1 MISFRMS
8 EEEEQFLKSYAKEHS
23 LNLSMFM
30 KKAIFEKIEDIE
42 DYKVAEKIAK
52 KIAKDVR
59 SGKEQITSFDDFLME
74 MDADV

>member
-8 EEEEQFLKSYAKEHS
+8 AEEEQFLKSYAKEHS

-30 KKAIFEKIEDIE
+30 KKAIFEKIEDME
-42 DYKVAEKIAK
+42 DYKIAE

-59 SGKEQITSFDDFLME
+59 SGKEQITSFDDFLIE

>member
-1 MISFRMS
+1 MISFRMQT
-8 EEEEQFLKSYAKEHS
+8 EEEKFLKEYAKENS

-52 KIAKDVR
+52 DIR
-59 SGKEQITSFDDFLME
+59 TGKESTKSWNDFKQE
-74 MDADV
+74 MRDYV